1 MEKVVWGP
9 PTEGLALSISVE
21 KPKYPISDPITL
33 NLAFKNLS
41 DSPTLL
47 AVRSAWADYG
57 IRVRLEG
64 AGEVQKTEYALRAIE
79 ASGVG
84 RRMTTQL
91 QPAQIQTDS
100 LELSKG
106 FDMSRAGVYA
116 VSATRETFKKGNTSE
131 FATVTSNILVIL
143 IVP

>member
-1 MEKVVWGP
+1 METGIWGP

-21 KPKYPISDPITL
+21 KRKYPISDPITL
-33 NLAFKNLS
+33 NIALKNLS

-47 AVRSAWADYG
+47 AVRSAWADYTV
-57 IRVRLEG
+57 RVRLEG
-64 AGEVQKTEYALRAIE
+64 AGEVLKTEYALRTIE

-84 RRMTTQL
+84 RRMTIQL
-91 QPAQIQTDS
+91 QPAQVQIDS

-106 FDMSRAGVYA
+106 FDLSRAGVYA

-131 FATVTSNILVIL
+131 FATVTSNVLVIR